1 MKLTNKTLS
10 AQVKEAVSDMIRKS
24 EFMDKL
30 PSEQD
35 LAAQLGVSRMKAWSY
50 PATGS
55 ARLLHAIT
63 AAKISVTISQLWTA
77 PQRSSRNTAMCPV
90 PRVCLWMYVWP
101 ALRYPNAWAAIP
113 L

>member
-35 LAAQLGVSRMKAWSY
+35 LAAQLGVSRNTVREALK
-50 PATGS
+50 G
-55 ARLLHAIT
+55 LET

>member
-35 LAAQLGVSRMKAWSY
+35 LAAQLGVSRNTVREALKGLENEGQDLPAQPQY
-50 PATGS
+50 PYGYN
-55 ARLLHAIT
+55 
-63 AAKISVTISQLWTA
+63 
-77 PQRSSRNTAMCPV
+77 QR
-90 PRVCLWMYVWP
+90 
-101 ALRYPNAWAAIP
+101 
-113 L
+113 